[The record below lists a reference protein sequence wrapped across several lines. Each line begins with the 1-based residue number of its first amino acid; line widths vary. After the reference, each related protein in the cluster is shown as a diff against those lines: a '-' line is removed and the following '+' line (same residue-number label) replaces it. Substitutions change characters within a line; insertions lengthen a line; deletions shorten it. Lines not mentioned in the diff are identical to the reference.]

1 MMRFKASI
9 AIVILLRGA
18 NLMTI
23 GQIKSRNANTHLVI
37 TTDYLGKTGTLDS
50 KLSLIIFLK
59 QEFQGLNTK

>member
-37 TTDYLGKTGTLDS
+37 TTNYLGNICLLGL
-50 KLSLIIFLK
+50 KLPMI
-59 QEFQGLNTK
+59 